1 MLLNYYNEIF
11 NYIKLQQP
19 GRIDKKIN
27 INLYIIII
35 VIS

>member
-1 MLLNYYNEIF
+1 MLSNHYKEIF
-11 NYIKLQQP
+11 NYIKLRQP